1 MNLDPDNAVQVEDI
15 ERHLALCEAQ
25 AAFYRN
31 VLHNLHPAPNAS
43 FGAGESLPQ
52 GDASGLAATAIPR
65 SRSNMAASAMDPS
78 VTVSPLDGLAWA
90 RSVSKWPAPMRQRRA
105 FSQQERPTQ
114 PMSRSAS
121 NRSDRS
127 VSLQQHHS
135 IGASTTSLSRGSPAT
150 RHLPSVQEHGGL
162 PDVGITPDVYLARNW
177 VDEQSYLAST
187 GTNLS
192 PNDVYNNPG
201 PSACPSM
208 ISGSSV
214 VEPSQPLTR
223 QNSSF
228 DGHAGAGMMR
238 FVSSQS
244 RQTDDLSGQDGP
256 FCSATTKIPE
266 PGEKRSAC
274 DQDFF
279 GVGASFAQVM
289 PQSYPSSAPTPGAS
303 LFPPSA
309 DSTSMERSASNTS
322 VASVKSTGSNL
333 ERRFKEACQRVRQNS
348 NRNIIAPKP
357 QQVAAEKSRSN
368 IAPSKRDGKV
378 ALQKTPYQRPKH
390 PKVYCNQCEEH
401 PDGFRGDHELRRH
414 LNAKHKGVVKKFVC
428 RDPAAVG
435 IQSKVKV
442 LYPLSECRACASKKQ
457 YGAYYNAAAH
467 LRRTHFKP
475 KAPRGKNKGSS
486 EEKRGGKGGGDW
498 PPMADLKLWYEEVL
512 VASDGSTP
520 LDDGAEDDAFEQ
532 GEDTEMTMFSDFDNV
547 SPSFDPDGAYG
558 LSLAGSMG
566 GHLHDAAGT
575 MPIPTGMAAGSTS
588 MGYISYGSIAYLEAA
603 SPEFAFSGESRSP
616 YVPASSADTVA
627 PTSFYDPNSQVISDY
642 MWNMED
648 V

>member
-1 MNLDPDNAVQVEDI
+1 
-15 ERHLALCEAQ
+15 
-25 AAFYRN
+25 
-31 VLHNLHPAPNAS
+31 
-43 FGAGESLPQ
+43 
-52 GDASGLAATAIPR
+52 
-65 SRSNMAASAMDPS
+65 
-78 VTVSPLDGLAWA
+78 
-90 RSVSKWPAPMRQRRA
+90 
-105 FSQQERPTQ
+105 
-114 PMSRSAS
+114 MSRSAS
-121 NRSDRS
+121 TRSDQS
-127 VSLQQHHS
+127 VSLQQQHS
-135 IGASTTSLSRGSPAT
+135 AATSFTSLSSDHRSLSRGSPAT

-187 GTNLS
+187 RTNLP
-192 PNDVYNNPG
+192 PNDVYSNLG

-228 DGHAGAGMMR
+228 DGHAGAGMVR

-244 RQTDDLSGQDGP
+244 RRTDDLSGQDVP
-256 FCSATTKIPE
+256 FSSAATEISE
-266 PGEKRSAC
+266 PGEKHSAC

-279 GVGASFAQVM
+279 GVGASFAQAM
-289 PQSYPSSAPTPGAS
+289 PRSYPSSAPTPGAS

-322 VASVKSTGSNL
+322 VASVRSTGSNL

-357 QQVAAEKSRSN
+357 QEAAGGKARGGT
-368 IAPSKRDGKV
+368 APSKRDGKV

-442 LYPLSECRACASKKQ
+442 LYPLSECRACASGKQ

-498 PPMADLKLWYEEVL
+498 PPMSDLKLWYEEVH

-520 LDDGAEDDAFEQ
+520 LDDGVEDEVFEQ
-532 GEDTEMTMFSDFDNV
+532 GEDAAMTIFSDFDNV
-547 SPSFDPDGAYG
+547 SPSFDPESAYG
-558 LSLAGSMG
+558 MSLAGSMD
-566 GHLHDAAGT
+566 GHIHDASGT
-575 MPIPTGMAAGSTS
+575 MPIPSGMAAGSAP
-588 MGYISYGSIAYLEAA
+588 MGYLQYGSIAFMEA
-603 SPEFAFSGESRSP
+603 STPEYAFSGESKSP
-616 YVPASSADTVA
+616 YVAASSVDTVTS
-627 PTSFYDPNSQVISDY
+627 TSFYDPNSQVIDY

>member
-1 MNLDPDNAVQVEDI
+1 MNLDPDSAAQVEEI

-31 VLHNLHPAPNAS
+31 VLHSLHPAPNAS
-43 FGAGESLPQ
+43 VGAGESLPQ
-52 GDASGLAATAIPR
+52 GDASGPAATSISQRR
-65 SRSNMAASAMDPS
+65 SDMGSSAMD
-78 VTVSPLDGLAWA
+78 VSLTPRTSSKLLA
-90 RSVSKWPAPMRQRRA
+90 RMRQRRRA
-105 FSQQERPTQ
+105 FSQHESPTQ
-114 PMSRSAS
+114 PMSRSVS
-121 NRSDRS
+121 TRSDQS
-127 VSLQQHHS
+127 VSLQQQHS
-135 IGASTTSLSRGSPAT
+135 TATSFTGPPPDHRSVPRSGPAT

-162 PDVGITPDVYLARNW
+162 PDVGITPDVYLARHY

-187 GTNLS
+187 RTNLS
-192 PNDVYNNPG
+192 PNDVYNDPS

-208 ISGSSV
+208 ISASSV

-228 DGHAGAGMMR
+228 DGLAGAGMMR

-244 RQTDDLSGQDGP
+244 RQTDHLRDS
-256 FCSATTKIPE
+256 FSSAATETPDPE
-266 PGEKRSAC
+266 GKRSAC

-289 PQSYPSSAPTPGAS
+289 PRSYPSSAPTPGAS

-322 VASVKSTGSNL
+322 ATSVKSTESNL
-333 ERRFKEACQRVRQNS
+333 GRRFKEACQRIRQNS

-357 QQVAAEKSRSN
+357 QEVVAGKARSST
-368 IAPSKRDGKV
+368 APSKRDGKV

-428 RDPAAVG
+428 RDPTAVG

-442 LYPLSECRACASKKQ
+442 LYPLSDCRACASKKQ
-457 YGAYYNAAAH
+457 YGAYYNAVAH

-475 KAPRGKNKGSS
+475 KAPRGKNKCSS

-498 PPMADLKLWYEEVL
+498 PPMSDLRLWYEEVL

-520 LDDGAEDDAFEQ
+520 LDDGLEDEALEQ
-532 GEDTEMTMFSDFDNV
+532 GEDTAMAMFPDLVEDV
-547 SPSFDPDGAYG
+547 SPLFAHDGAYG
-558 LSLAGSMG
+558 LSL
-566 GHLHDAAGT
+566 HLQDAAGT
-575 MPIPTGMAAGSTS
+575 IPISTGMAAASAS
-588 MGYISYGSIAYLEAA
+588 MGYLLYGPIANMEAA
-603 SPEFAFSGESRSP
+603 TPEYAFSGKNKSP
-616 YVPASSADTVA
+616 YMAASSADSVS
-627 PTSFYDPNSQVISDY
+627 PTSFYDASSQVISDY
-642 MWNMED
+642 MWTMAD